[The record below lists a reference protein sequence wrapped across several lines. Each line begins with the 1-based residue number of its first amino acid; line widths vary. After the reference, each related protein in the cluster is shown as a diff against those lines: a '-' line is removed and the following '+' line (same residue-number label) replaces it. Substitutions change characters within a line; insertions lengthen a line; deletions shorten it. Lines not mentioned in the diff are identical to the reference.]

1 MHIRNLLQEKGFIQ
15 PKAELRL
22 MDVNN
27 YLMKKLNLEER
38 PAKSKNVVVEVWDK
52 HSAELL
58 NLA

>member
-1 MHIRNLLQEKGFIQ
+1 
-15 PKAELRL
+15 

-27 YLMKKLNLEER
+27 YLMQKLNLEEK
-38 PAKSKNVVVEVWDK
+38 PAKTKSVVVEVWDK